1 MHMPCMFTIYSPARG
16 GSVHCRHDEPRHPP
30 HRRTVKMP
38 RLAAAHVATHRSSRP
53 ARLLRAAT
61 TLGPRGAPLPLGCRR
76 QGAPGPAQRC
86 RFCPPLNLAGMNT
99 RSREVDTIWSGRS
112 SSQAESSTVL
122 VGGVMTYQ
130 LGNASGLWSPTALA
144 VWDVGGD
151 FALLVADT
159 DNHRIVRLTPPPLL
173 EADEAEEGAPLRMWT
188 LSHFAGSGRRGMEN
202 GGAYMASFRYPH
214 AIAVC
219 MDSSAQARER
229 RLSEAAMEDEG
240 EEAEVVDPAVAA
252 LQGVTVLV
260 ADTGNHVIRLV
271 RAQDTALLAVGESSW
286 GAAAQV
292 ETLAGDGTPGSEDSL
307 TKREKPKASVL
318 LSSVLTARFALPQ
331 GVDCDGKGGALV
343 ADTYNQAVRHVG
355 TGGITVTLAG
365 GERNGNADGGGT
377 AAEFSEPVGAACRTT
392 LREPGALFTHACSP
406 INTSLPPYGHHPAT
420 L

>member
-1 MHMPCMFTIYSPARG
+1 
-16 GSVHCRHDEPRHPP
+16 
-30 HRRTVKMP
+30 
-38 RLAAAHVATHRSSRP
+38 
-53 ARLLRAAT
+53 
-61 TLGPRGAPLPLGCRR
+61 
-76 QGAPGPAQRC
+76 
-86 RFCPPLNLAGMNT
+86 MNT

-122 VGGVMTYQ
+122 IGGVMTYQ
-130 LGNASGLWSPTALA
+130 LGNASGVWSPTAVA

-159 DNHRIVRLTPPPLL
+159 DNHRILRLTPPP
-173 EADEAEEGAPLRMWT
+173 EADEADEGAPRPMWT

-202 GGAYMASFRYPH
+202 GDAYMASFRYPH

-219 MDSSAQARER
+219 MDSSAQARAR
-229 RLSEAAMEDEG
+229 RLSEGAAGEAEEG
-240 EEAEVVDPAVAA
+240 EGAELVDPAVAA

-271 RAQDTALLAVGESSW
+271 RAQDPALLAEGESSW

-318 LSSVLTARFALPQ
+318 LSSILTARFALPQ
-331 GVDCDGKGGALV
+331 GVDCDGQGGAIV

-355 TGGITVTLAG
+355 PGGITVTLAG
-365 GERNGNADGGGT
+365 GERNGNVDGSGT
-377 AAEFSEPVGAACRTT
+377 AAEFSEPVRAACRTT
-392 LREPGALFTHACSP
+392 LRELGPCSH
-406 INTSLPPYGHHPAT
+406 TQVALPPAPSTAVTPRLQVGIFYHTGERSAYVVEQGNRGLRRVSVGDLEFKLATSAAPAGIAPGST
-420 L
+420 MGAVVLAGAAAAWLAYRSTVKGA